1 MSKGFIYPD
10 PPQAVDY
17 DVCVHCGMCLEACP
31 TYLELSQEHQSP
43 RGRVQLIKLAAE
55 GKIDLSEGFR
65 DPIDTCLD
73 CRACETA
80 CPSGVPVGRLI
91 ETARGQ
97 YFNAHPPKGF
107 HGWVQQFLLRGV
119 IGRPKRLDRLASL
132 MRFYQRSGL
141 QAFVRASRLTR
152 LLPKTLRDMEQVL
165 PNVQLGVRKRY
176 GGQSLMTKF
185 HASPSVSSHDDTA
198 MHQTNDQTKT
208 VKRVGVFTGCVMDV
222 FFADVNEETLEVLT
236 VNQYTPVVPAAQ
248 KCCGALHVH
257 AGDREYAKELARTN
271 IDVFLNEGV
280 EAIVVNAAGCGAA
293 LKEYGEL
300 LHDDPHYREKAIIFS
315 RKVKDISEFLV
326 THGYRPPKAAL
337 ETRVVYH
344 DACHLAH
351 AQGVREQ
358 PRRLLRSIPGLELQ
372 EMPESDHCCG
382 SAGIYNLTHPDMA
395 DRLLERKISH
405 IPEPVDAVAMGNP
418 GCMLQIA
425 QGMVRS
431 DKHGRVVHTV
441 SLLAEAYRKEK
452 TQEEMG

>member
-1 MSKGFIYPD
+1 MHKGFTYPD
-10 PPQAVDY
+10 PPQALDY
-17 DVCVHCGMCLEACP
+17 DICVHCGMCLEACP
-31 TYLELSQEHQSP
+31 TYLELSQEHHSP

-55 GKIDLSEGFR
+55 GKIDLNEGFR
-65 DPIDTCLD
+65 DPIDTCLV

-97 YFNAHPPKGF
+97 YFKAHPPKGLR
-107 HGWVQQFLLRGV
+107 GWFQQFLLRDV

-141 QAFVRASRLTR
+141 RSFVRASRLTR
-152 LLPKTLRDMEQVL
+152 LFPKTLHDMERVL
-165 PNVQLGVRKRY
+165 PDVQPGVRKRY
-176 GGQSLMTKF
+176 GGQPFSIKEDAFTPVS
-185 HASPSVSSHDDTA
+185 HHDAPSSD
-198 MHQTNDQTKT
+198 MRKT
-208 VKRVGVFTGCVMDV
+208 MPRVGVFTGCVMDV
-222 FFADVNEETLEVLT
+222 FFADVNEETMEVLA
-236 VNQYTPVVPAAQ
+236 VNRYTPVVPAQQ

-257 AGDREYAKELARTN
+257 AGDRDYAKTLARDN
-271 IDVFLNEGV
+271 IDAFLEADV

-300 LHDDPHYREKAIIFS
+300 LHDDPKYRERAKIFS
-315 RKVKDISEFLV
+315 SKVKDISEFLV
-326 THGYRPPKAAL
+326 IYGFRPPKASFK
-337 ETRVVYH
+337 TRVVYH

-351 AQGVREQ
+351 AQGIREA

-382 SAGIYNLTHPDMA
+382 SAGIYNLTHPEMA
-395 DRLLERKISH
+395 DRLLERKIGH
-405 IPEPVDAVAMGNP
+405 IPEAVDKVAMGNP

-425 QGMVRS
+425 QGMVRT

-441 SLLAEAYRKEK
+441 SLLAEAYRQEK
-452 TQEEMG
+452 KQAGND

>member
-10 PPQAVDY
+10 PPQAIDY

-55 GKIDLSEGFR
+55 GKMDLSEGLR
-65 DPIDTCLD
+65 DPIDTCLV

-97 YFNAHPPKGF
+97 FFKAQPPQGF
-107 HGWVQQFLLRGV
+107 HGWIFQFLLRGV

-132 MRFYQRSGL
+132 MRFYQRSGF

-152 LLPKTLRDMEQVL
+152 LLPKTLRDMERVL
-165 PNVQLGVRKRY
+165 PDVQPGVRKRY
-176 GGQSLMTKF
+176 GGQSFPANHHESKDVLDHNVLSSDPT
-185 HASPSVSSHDDTA
+185 HA
-198 MHQTNDQTKT
+198 MQ
-208 VKRVGVFTGCVMDV
+208 RVGVFTGCVMDV
-222 FFADVNEETLEVLT
+222 FFANVNEETLEVLA
-236 VNQYTPVVPAAQ
+236 VNDYVPVVPAAQ

-257 AGDREYAKELARTN
+257 AGDREYAKELARAN
-271 IDVFLNEGV
+271 IDAFLNEGL

-326 THGYRPPKAAL
+326 TYGYRPPKAAL

-395 DRLLERKISH
+395 DRLLERKINH

-431 DKHGRVVHTV
+431 EKHGRVVHTV

-452 TQEEMG
+452 RQEETG